1 MKKTLSR
8 ILSATMVAG
17 LLAGL
22 PAAQVAAADHY
33 PTRAINWVIPFG
45 AGGGSDRLARLMAAE
60 GPEHFGVE
68 LRVENR
74 PGAGSVAGWQHVLN
88 QPADGYTVF
97 SATPTPML
105 TLLQEEGSAVGLNDI
120 EIIGYISAFRSILVT
135 RANEYPDW
143 ASFLAASRER
153 PIVIGGTSALLMG
166 VANILDQAGVSG
178 VYVPYASTGEAVT
191 DFLGGHI
198 QAAALTESTAATIVP
213 DRGIAIMNT
222 SQLPLTPAA
231 DAAMGGNIPMAAD
244 FGFTGMAFPRWIG
257 VHPQTPEPVMAKLD
271 TMLGSLMQ
279 SEAVAQAF
287 DGVGEEVIYLNR
299 ADAREDYTRLV
310 EQMRNAIRLLD

>member
-1 MKKTLSR
+1 MRS
-8 ILSATMVAG
+8 ILVRMVTFALVAG
-17 LLAGL
+17 LLVGFPLL
-22 PAAQVAAADHY
+22 PMAAADSY
-33 PTRAINWVIPFG
+33 PTRSISWVIPFG

-105 TLLQEEGSAVGLNDI
+105 TLLQEEGSTIGLNDI

-143 ASFLAASRER
+143 ESFLAASRER

-178 VYVPYASTGEAVT
+178 IYVPYASTGEAVT

-222 SQLPLTPAA
+222 SQLPLAPAA
-231 DAAMGGNIPMAAD
+231 DAAMGGSIPMAAD

-257 VHPQTPEPVMAKLD
+257 VHPQTPESVKARLD
-271 TMLGSLMQ
+271 SMLGSLMQ

-287 DGVGEEVIYLNR
+287 EGVGEEVIYLDR
-299 ADAREDYTRLV
+299 ADASADYARLV
-310 EQMRNAIRLLD
+310 EQMRNALRLLD

>member
-1 MKKTLSR
+1 MKIPSR
-8 ILSATMVAG
+8 
-17 LLAGL
+17 LLAAPLLAVLAVIML
-22 PAAQVAAADHY
+22 PFGAVAADNY
-33 PTRAINWVIPFG
+33 PDRAISWVIPFG

-74 PGAGSVAGWQHVLN
+74 PGAGAVAGWQHVLD

-105 TLLQEEGSAVGLNDI
+105 TLLQEEGSAISPTDI

-135 RANEYPDW
+135 RADEYPTW
-143 ASFLAASRER
+143 EAFLEASREQ

-166 VANILDQAGVSG
+166 VANILDQAGVTG
-178 VYVPYASTGEAVT
+178 IYVPYGSTGEAVT

-213 DRGIAIMNT
+213 DQAIAILNT
-222 SQLPLTPAA
+222 SQLPLTEVA
-231 DAAMGGNIPMAAD
+231 DQEMGGNIPAAAD
-244 FGFTGMAFPRWIG
+244 FGFQGMAFPRWIG
-257 VHPQTPEPVMAKLD
+257 VHPDTPEDIIRVLD
-271 TMLGSLMQ
+271 ERLGSLMT
-279 SEAVAQAF
+279 SAAIAAAF
-287 DGVGEEVIYLNR
+287 EGVGEEVIYLPR
-299 ADAREDYTRLV
+299 GEAREDYARLIQ
-310 EQMRNAIRLLD
+310 QMRNALSLLE